1 MNVVKC
7 VLRFLHRGLRE
18 SGLIALHV
26 PSLAAC
32 REYVSGSAVAQSRPA
47 ALLISV
53 GRQVSGGRLSSAEEE
68 MWNHLVAQLTGHGPQ
83 DC

>member
-1 MNVVKC
+1 MNVVKQ

-26 PSLAAC
+26 PSLADC
-32 REYVSGSAVAQSRPA
+32 REYVSGGAVQSRPA

-68 MWNHLVAQLTGHGPQ
+68 TWNRLVAQLTGRGPQ
-83 DC
+83 DG